1 MARTKHRLTA
11 KAVENKK
18 QPGLYAGGGNLLLRV
33 APGGTKGWIFRFALN
48 GRTRDAGL
56 GRYPAVSLANA
67 REEAERFRKQLAE
80 GIDPIE
86 ARNAERASLQA

>member
-1 MARTKHRLTA
+1 MVARTKHRLTA

-48 GRTRDAGL
+48 GRTWT
-56 GRYPAVSLANA
+56 P
-67 REEAERFRKQLAE
+67 
-80 GIDPIE
+80 
-86 ARNAERASLQA
+86 